1 MSGKLTVIIGPMFA
15 AKSTTLIAKCRRLMI
30 SKKKCIMIRHPF
42 DIRYDGHEDNVVT
55 HDGVQCA
62 AKTSPDK
69 SSIMKLTDELQ
80 DYDAIFIDEGQFYDD
95 IADFCDHMANNGKLV
110 FCSGLY
116 ADANRIP
123 FGPMTYLLAV
133 ADDIIFQTAVD
144 PVNGADAPFTDFAA
158 AQHGEQQIQV
168 GGAELY
174 RPCSRATYRM
184 SPPHA

>member
-30 SKKKCIMIRHPF
+30 SGKKCVMIRHPF
-42 DIRYDGHEDNVVT
+42 DTRYDGHEENVVT
-55 HDGVQCA
+55 HDGVLYS

-69 SSIMKLTDELQ
+69 SSIMKLADELQ

-95 IADFCDHMANNGKLV
+95 IAEFCDNMANNGKLV

-144 PVNGADAPFTDFAA
+144 PVNGADAPFTDFAV

-184 SPPHA
+184 SPQ